1 LQGKVPIFFHTGK
14 RSGIIGRAKSQTL
27 VFAVPRAAVLRGA
40 MKKQLKFNKF
50 AG

>member
-14 RSGIIGRAKSQTL
+14 RSGIIGWAKSQTL
-27 VFAVPRAAVLRGA
+27 DFTIRRVAVLREA